1 MGGKINIS
9 QLFQSL
15 KRTYDPCLSYK
26 QLKRSFFL
34 SILTINNGKQ
44 KTTTTTTE
52 TKKKITEC
60 SAFKVCLRDGN
71 DAPLPEYV

>member
-9 QLFQSL
+9 QLIQSL

-34 SILTINNGKQ
+34 SILTISIGKQ
-44 KTTTTTTE
+44 K
-52 TKKKITEC
+52 KKKQQQ
-60 SAFKVCLRDGN
+60 KQKKN
-71 DAPLPEYV
+71 